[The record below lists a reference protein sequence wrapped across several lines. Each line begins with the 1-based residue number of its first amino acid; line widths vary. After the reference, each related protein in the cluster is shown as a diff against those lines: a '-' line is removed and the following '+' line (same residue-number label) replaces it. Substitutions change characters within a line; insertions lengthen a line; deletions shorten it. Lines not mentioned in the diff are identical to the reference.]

1 MKSQYS
7 NSTNNSHKISI
18 APMMDCT
25 DKHFRMIMRKITSQ
39 ALLYTEMVVAQA
51 LVHSSQ
57 KEKFLS
63 FNHEEHPIAIQLG
76 GDQPKILTEAAKIA
90 EDWGYDEINFNVG
103 CPSPRVSS
111 GNFGA
116 CLMNSPKTV
125 ANCIEALKKNSNLPI
140 TIKHRIGVDDNDSFD
155 NLNNFVKQIRN
166 AGADKFIIHARKAIL
181 KGLNPKQNRTI
192 PPLRYDMV
200 KELKQLN
207 PQLFI
212 EINGGIENID
222 QCKEALKV
230 FDGVMIGRS
239 AYKHPITWLPIDHEI
254 YGHEMKDIKASSIII
269 SLAPY
274 LQKYIEN
281 GGASWDICKHLVNL
295 VENIPKAK
303 VWRKDISLRS
313 IKKNLSI
320 EYLLESTSKLQDMGY

>member
-166 AGADKFIIHARKAIL
+166 I
-181 KGLNPKQNRTI
+181 
-192 PPLRYDMV
+192 
-200 KELKQLN
+200 
-207 PQLFI
+207 
-212 EINGGIENID
+212 
-222 QCKEALKV
+222 
-230 FDGVMIGRS
+230 
-239 AYKHPITWLPIDHEI
+239 
-254 YGHEMKDIKASSIII
+254 
-269 SLAPY
+269 
-274 LQKYIEN
+274 
-281 GGASWDICKHLVNL
+281 
-295 VENIPKAK
+295 
-303 VWRKDISLRS
+303 
-313 IKKNLSI
+313 
-320 EYLLESTSKLQDMGY
+320 